1 MAKEEGSHSE
11 MAHARWSD
19 GINVIFDQNSPA
31 SLRSCSR
38 SSSGSGSNR
47 SAESD
52 QHRALGHRKRHYRSS
67 SSSSSRSR
75 STPRTRSRS
84 RPRCNRPSS
93 RCRCDNHHR
102 HRRAHHRRSH
112 AHRVRAHPRSVSR
125 SPSPDRYSHRRSNRS
140 RSSSNSHK
148 KRHQRTVGRFDSRV
162 SRSPVDSYRSHSRSG
177 SSSSSLSL
185 SLEDKQELL
194 VAAKTIA
201 TKSLDV
207 EHLQLPESVQPIL
220 LEVIESQRRSSKPE
234 TRVRQGPE
242 RTASQEKN
250 RIANRRHSYWTS
262 LLKIIN
268 TCGSTSSKVKCLH
281 VTVDTHEFSAV
292 FNFLSCV
299 NLWTSKGTHILSCI
313 YSCLHR

>member
-1 MAKEEGSHSE
+1 MMGVREFRSIPQPTCLWQKTKLMAKEEGSHSE

-38 SSSGSGSNR
+38 SSSGSNR
-47 SAESD
+47 SSESD
-52 QHRALGHRKRHYRSS
+52 QHKALGRRRRHYR

-102 HRRAHHRRSH
+102 NRRAHHRRSH
-112 AHRVRAHPRSVSR
+112 AHRVRAHSRSVSR
-125 SPSPDRYSHRRSNRS
+125 SPSPDRYSHRRRNRS
-140 RSSSNSHK
+140 RSSSNSHRN
-148 KRHQRTVGRFDSRV
+148 RHQRTVGRFDSRV
-162 SRSPVDSYRSHSRSG
+162 SRSPADSYRSRSRSG

-194 VAAKTIA
+194 IA

-220 LEVIESQRRSSKPE
+220 LEEIESQRLSSKPE

-242 RTASQEKN
+242 KTASQSHKVESDDISNPKSPP
-250 RIANRRHSYWTS
+250 RRKEISFS
-262 LLKIIN
+262 INVSSINGFFLKHHLKPEHI
-268 TCGSTSSKVKCLH
+268 TMYSFL
-281 VTVDTHEFSAV
+281 FSR
-292 FNFLSCV
+292 L
-299 NLWTSKGTHILSCI
+299 
-313 YSCLHR
+313 

>member
-242 RTASQEKN
+242 RTASQSHEAESDDISNPTSPPRKKEISFSIN
-250 RIANRRHSYWTS
+250 NSIAKPIVAAPSLGKVTSRVDSFGRRKPYGHWVP
-262 LLKIIN
+262 
-268 TCGSTSSKVKCLH
+268 VKSRHFC
-281 VTVDTHEFSAV
+281 
-292 FNFLSCV
+292 
-299 NLWTSKGTHILSCI
+299 
-313 YSCLHR
+313 